1 MHLKRKYF
9 YKNFSFHTG
18 VQLINHVVIV
28 STVQQN
34 IYTFIY
40 SLYIH
45 VCLVCSILRCSTVSD
60 SATPWTV
67 ACQAPLSMG
76 FSGQEFWSGLPC
88 PPSGGLPGDLPDPG
102 IEFASLVLLHW
113 QVDTLSPGKPQHM
126 YLFFF
131 QLNKKTLLTNTSFMI
146 VSLKQRPL
154 MDGLISSPQIRF

>member
-28 STVQQN
+28 STVQQSDS
-34 IYTFIY
+34 FIY
-40 SLYIH
+40 LYIH
-45 VCLVCSILRCSTVSD
+45 LFIIHTRVPCMLYAQV
-60 SATPWTV
+60 
-67 ACQAPLSMG
+67 
-76 FSGQEFWSGLPC
+76 WSGLPC